1 MKTKIKE
8 IIHGLDQEFE
18 SRVRLGIMS
27 ILVVNDKVEFKEL
40 KELLELTDGN
50 LSSHLNALER
60 AGYLEI
66 KKQFINRKPNTTY
79 SITKQGRKSFEDH
92 LKLLEAILK
101 KRVDH

>member
-1 MKTKIKE
+1 MKTNIKE
-8 IIHGLDQEFE
+8 IIYGLDQEFE

-27 ILVVNDKVEFKEL
+27 ILIVNAKVEFKEF

-60 AGYLEI
+60 AGYLQV

-79 SITKQGRKSFEDH
+79 SITKHGKKSFEDH
-92 LKLLEAILK
+92 LKMLEAILRNK
-101 KRVDH
+101 N